1 MTSVINQET
10 HARPMMSWRDPQMS
24 RFRPGTLHRFVT
36 DALLALDVPALD
48 AALVAESLVEAE
60 LEGLAA
66 HGMLRL
72 PFLLDRLGRRLINPR
87 PALRVVADRPAAVV
101 LDADNALGPV
111 AGVRAVEIASERA
124 RAAGI
129 GIVAVRGSNHLGAL
143 GFYLRRCTAGGL
155 LGMAFTNTPPAMS
168 PPGAA
173 TPYLGTNPIAAGF
186 PTSGQPVIV
195 DMATSQVARGHILK
209 AARVGESIPEGWAVD
224 AEGQPTTDPLAA
236 IGGSLLPLGGQKGF
250 ALALLVEVL
259 SGVLSGAAVGPEVVG
274 TFVPADRESNVGH
287 CFIAIDPEALT
298 PGFAGRMDR
307 LAADLRRLGGRAP
320 GDRRHAERERLLT
333 EGIEVRDQLVAEL
346 RERTGIE
353 L

>member
-1 MTSVINQET
+1 
-10 HARPMMSWRDPQMS
+10 MS
-24 RFRPGTLHRFVT
+24 RFEPGVLREFVA
-36 DALLALDVPALD
+36 DALHALDVPAPG

-60 LEGLAA
+60 LEGLPA
-66 HGMLRL
+66 HGLLRL
-72 PFLLDRLGRRLINPR
+72 PFLLDRLGSRLINPR
-87 PALRVVADRPAAVV
+87 PDVRIVADHPAAV
-101 LDADNALGPV
+101 LIDADNGLGPV
-111 AGVRAVEIASERA
+111 AGVRAVEIAAERA
-124 RAAGI
+124 GAAGV
-129 GIVAVRGSNHLGAL
+129 GLVAVRRGNHLGAL
-143 GFYLRRCTAGGL
+143 GFYLRRFAARGL
-155 LGMAFTNTPPAMS
+155 VGMAFTNTPPAMS

-186 PTSGQPVIV
+186 PTSGPPVIV

-209 AARVGESIPEGWAVD
+209 AARAGESIPEGWAVD
-224 AEGQPTTDPLAA
+224 AEGRPTTDPEAA

-287 CFIAIDPEALT
+287 CFVAIDPEALA

-320 GDRRHAERERLLT
+320 GDRRHAERERLLA
-333 EGIEVRDQLVAEL
+333 EGVEVSDALVAEL
-346 RERTGIE
+346 RQRTGFGP
-353 L
+353 